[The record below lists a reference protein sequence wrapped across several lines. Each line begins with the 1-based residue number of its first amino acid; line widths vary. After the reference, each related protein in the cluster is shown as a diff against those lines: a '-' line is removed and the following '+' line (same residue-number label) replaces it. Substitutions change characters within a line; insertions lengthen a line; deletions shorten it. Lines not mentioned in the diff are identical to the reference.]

1 MKWIFAAVA
10 ILVIWLLI
18 VKGNFLLPAAEIR
31 IDDNVSVI
39 PEPAQQ
45 KVPTDEIKARVETE
59 FVSGFMAQEP
69 QSEAVQ
75 LSSSLCLDSRGCTLD
90 LHENWHL
97 KLLNNDG
104 GLLHSKLEVVFKSRN
119 FIEAAEQLHYSRQK
133 AADHETELKLEQL
146 MLAAVQKFQAE
157 PQAFGCRDNI
167 CLLQIMVPREVKVDE
182 VRHLL
187 NAPDLSWRMLSMSK
201 QKSKY
206 NWSLRFVA
214 NVDDNV
220 VLSTL
225 K

>member
-1 MKWIFAAVA
+1 MLD
-10 ILVIWLLI
+10 LVS
-18 VKGNFLLPAAEIR
+18 KPLPQ
-31 IDDNVSVI
+31 N
-39 PEPAQQ
+39 EPAQEAAMPDMVIELQ
-45 KVPTDEIKARVETE
+45 HAQAEPDSE
-59 FVSGFMAQEP
+59 FVESA
-69 QSEAVQ
+69 SA
-75 LSSSLCLDSRGCTLD
+75 LCLDGRGCTLD

-97 KLLNNDG
+97 KLMSKDGSLLNRE
-104 GLLHSKLEVVFKSRN
+104 LEAVFKSRN
-119 FIEAAEQLHYSRQK
+119 FKEAAEQLHYSRQK
-133 AADHETELKLEQL
+133 AADHTTELKLKHL

-187 NAPDLSWRMLSMSK
+187 NAPDLSWRTLSMSK

-214 NVDDNV
+214 YLDDKV